1 MNVLIVNAI
10 LIGDNNATGVT
21 MENMLLQM
29 EGVNY
34 LQFCI
39 DYQKQNHEETVDTIY
54 LATDDSI
61 SDYLINVIKTRKNRG
76 LKSAAG
82 QTVVTSANSG
92 STLGEAIRGFCDA
105 LPCRISSENLEIIR
119 DFSPQLIY
127 TMGSNIRVMRIAKRL
142 SDYFGIPIVF
152 HCMDDWRATKYMRS
166 ALSRPFNQILRKEIS
181 EINKRSVVNL
191 GICKKMADFYACEYQ
206 KPYSF
211 ASNCVFEF
219 NRNPYCQA
227 SSGTMKIIFSGGLHF
242 HRGDKLRQVGEL
254 IERLNT
260 EGYHIVLDIYAPEEQ
275 TAQYAR
281 KYEDLQYTNCFP
293 YVDKSKKMENLMS
306 ADILLHVESD
316 DEADKKHMK
325 YSFSTK
331 LVEYFAAAR
340 AVVGF
345 GDKQLS
351 SIAYIEDMKC
361 GLTAENIDELEKCF
375 TLLYSDLDLRRKYA
389 ENSLNVAISCH
400 SQKAVQKKILNVFE
414 TSIGEKRGDDY
425 DATENP

>member
-21 MENMLLQM
+21 MENMLLHMQ
-29 EGVNY
+29 GVNY

-39 DYQKQNHEETVDTIY
+39 DYQKQNHAEVVDTIY
-54 LATDDSI
+54 LATNDSI
-61 SDYLINVIKTRKNRG
+61 SDYLINVIKTRKNSVQH
-76 LKSAAG
+76 SAAA
-82 QTVVTSANSG
+82 QAIVTSANNG
-92 STLGEAIRGFCDA
+92 SALGEAFRGFCDA
-105 LPCRISSENLEIIR
+105 MPCRISSENLAIIR

-127 TMGSNIRVMRIAKRL
+127 TMGANIRVMRIARKL
-142 SDYFGIPIVF
+142 SDFFSIPIVF

-166 ALSRPFNQILRKEIS
+166 SLSRPFNHMLRKEMS

-219 NRNPYCQA
+219 NRNAYCPN
-227 SSGTMKIIFSGGLHF
+227 SSETMKIIFSGGLHF

-260 EGYHIVLDIYAPEEQ
+260 QGYHIFLSIYAPKEQ
-275 TAQYAR
+275 ATQYSK
-281 KYEDLQYTNCFP
+281 KYEDLLYTNCFP

-306 ADILLHVESD
+306 ADVLLHVESD

-340 AVVGF
+340 VVVGF

-351 SIAYIEDMKC
+351 SIEYIEDMKC
-361 GLTAENIDELEKCF
+361 GLTAENIDELERCF
-375 TLLYSDLDLRRKYA
+375 LLLYSNLELRKEYA
-389 ENSLNVAISCH
+389 ENSLNVAVSCH
-400 SQKAVQKKILNVFE
+400 SQKAVQRKILNVFK
-414 TSIGEKRGDDY
+414 TSIGEKRERD
-425 DATENP
+425 

>member
-21 MENMLLQM
+21 MENMLLHM

-39 DYQKQNHEETVDTIY
+39 DYQKKNHEEAVDTIY
-54 LATDDSI
+54 LATNDSI
-61 SDYLINVIKTRKNRG
+61 SDYLINVIKTRKNSG
-76 LKSAAG
+76 PKSATR
-82 QTVVTSANSG
+82 QSVVTSAKKDSA
-92 STLGEAIRGFCDA
+92 LGEVFRGFCDA
-105 LPCRISSENLEIIR
+105 LPCRISSENLAIIR

-127 TMGSNIRVMRIAKRL
+127 TMGANIRVMRIARKL
-142 SDYFGIPIVF
+142 SDYFSIPIVF

-166 ALSRPFNQILRKEIS
+166 ALSTPFNHMLRKEIS
-181 EINKRSVVNL
+181 EINRRSVVNL
-191 GICKKMADFYACEYQ
+191 GICKKMANFYACEYQ

-219 NRNPYCQA
+219 NRNPYCPN

-254 IERLNT
+254 IERLNIQ
-260 EGYHIVLDIYAPEEQ
+260 GYHIILNIYAPKEQ
-275 TAQYAR
+275 AAQYAR
-281 KYEDLQYTNCFP
+281 KYEELQYTNCFP
-293 YVDKSKKMENLMS
+293 YVDKSRKMENLMS

-351 SIAYIEDMKC
+351 SIEYIEDMKC
-361 GLTAENIDELEKCF
+361 GLTAENIDELERCF
-375 TLLYSDLDLRRKYA
+375 LLLYSDLELRKKYA

-400 SQKAVQKKILNVFE
+400 SQKAVQRKILNVFE
-414 TSIGEKRGDDY
+414 TSIGENREKD
-425 DATENP
+425 